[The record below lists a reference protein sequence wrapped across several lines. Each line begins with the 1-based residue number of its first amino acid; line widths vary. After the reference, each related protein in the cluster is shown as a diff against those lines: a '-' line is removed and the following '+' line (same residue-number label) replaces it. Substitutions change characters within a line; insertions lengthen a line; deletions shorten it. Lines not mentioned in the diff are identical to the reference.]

1 MATRLIQKTWRVE
14 GVLTDVTT
22 AKLSDPT
29 ATYGIKRNDTD
40 AVVVA
45 DGTNMTHSA
54 TGVYE
59 YSFEDIQDIAYTAYV
74 EFVYA
79 GSTFHFEVDIPA
91 RAETGTMV
99 ASYSGLTDRVG
110 HFLFGIRTGFSSDQL
125 DDIEQCIRDG
135 LHDVYSAHPW
145 SFFRPISEITT
156 TAPYATG
163 TVSVAAGV
171 VTLTGGTWPTWAAS
185 GILKVSNSYYE
196 VDSRG
201 SNSQIT
207 LEDTSLT
214 VASGTGYELG
224 RPEYDLPTA
233 FEAISG
239 DSEVT
244 IQPGASICYP
254 SVKQC
259 HDSTIR
265 KMQQLNPLF
274 YSWPQ
279 FYSVRTVQFDA
290 TLGSRKRLALYPT
303 PDAAYVLR
311 VPMILRPTMIDETN
325 QYPVG
330 GETLTQVII
339 EACLAAAERNFDEE
353 NKRHTERFM
362 QMLPLSIKADLEKS
376 SPTSLGPD
384 RGDCGYGY
392 DYGYDYDLARAS
404 RIGGLTLDSDSL

>member
-1 MATRLIQKTWRVE
+1 MATRLIQKTFRVE

-29 ATYGIKRNDTD
+29 ATYGIRRNDTL
-40 AVVVA
+40 AVIVA
-45 DGTNMTHSA
+45 DGTNMTHAA

-74 EFVYA
+74 EFVYN
-79 GSTFHFEVDIPA
+79 GSTFHFEVDVPA

-99 ASYSGLTDRVG
+99 ASYSMLTDRVG

-135 LHDVYSAHPW
+135 LHDVYTPHSW
-145 SFFRPISEITT
+145 SFFRPIAEITT
-156 TAPYATG
+156 NAPYATG
-163 TVSVAAGV
+163 TVSIAAGV

-207 LEDTSLT
+207 LEDTSVT
-214 VASGTGYELG
+214 VASGTSFQLG
-224 RPEYDLPTA
+224 RPEYDLPTG

-239 DSEVT
+239 DSDLNYE
-244 IQPGASICYP
+244 PGASNFYP
-254 SVKQC
+254 PVKQR
-259 HDSTIR
+259 HDSRIR
-265 KMQQLNPLF
+265 LLQENNPYYDRPRL
-274 YSWPQ
+274 YSI
-279 FYSVRTVQFDA
+279 RTVQFDA
-290 TLGSRKRLALYPT
+290 TVGSRKRLALYPT

-311 VPMILRPTMIDETN
+311 VPMLLRPTMIDETN
-325 QYPVG
+325 QYPIG
-330 GETLTQVII
+330 AELLTQVII

-353 NKRHTERFM
+353 KKGHSEQFAI
-362 QMLPLSIKADLEKS
+362 MLPLAIKNDLERS

-384 RGDCGYGY
+384 RGDCYYGW
-392 DYGYDYDLARAS
+392 DSELARAS
-404 RIGGLTLDSDSL
+404 RIGSISLDGSDL

>member
-1 MATRLIQKTWRVE
+1 MAKRIIIKSWRVE
-14 GVLTDVTT
+14 GVLTNVTT

-29 ATYGIKRNDTD
+29 GTYGIRRNDTL
-40 AVVVA
+40 AVIVA
-45 DGTNMTHSA
+45 DGTNMTNAA

-91 RAETGTMV
+91 RAATGTMV

-135 LHDVYSAHPW
+135 LHDVYSAHSW
-145 SFFRPISEITT
+145 SFFRPIAEITT
-156 TAPYATG
+156 TAPYTTG
-163 TVSVAAGV
+163 TITIVAGV
-171 VTLTGGTWPTWAAS
+171 ATLAGGTWPTWAAV
-185 GILKVSNSYYE
+185 GVLKVGNNYYD

-201 SNSQIT
+201 SNTQIT
-207 LEDTSLT
+207 LEDTSVTKAALT
-214 VASGTGYELG
+214 TYQLG
-224 RPEYDLPTA
+224 RPEYDLPTG

-239 DSEVT
+239 DSNLNY
-244 IQPGASICYP
+244 QPGQSDFYP
-254 SVKQC
+254 PVKQR
-259 HDSTIR
+259 HDSQIR
-265 KMQQLNPLF
+265 GLQENDP
-274 YSWPQ
+274 YHDRPV
-279 FYSVRTVQFDA
+279 FYSVRTVQFEA
-290 TLGSRKRLALYPT
+290 TVGSRKLLALYPT
-303 PDAAYVLR
+303 PDAAYVLK

-325 QYPVG
+325 QYPLG
-330 GETLTQVII
+330 GELLTQVII

-362 QMLPLSIKADLEKS
+362 QMLPLAIQADLEKS

-384 RGDCGYGY
+384 MGDCGYGY
-392 DYGYDYDLARAS
+392 DYEAARAS
-404 RIGGLTLDSDSL
+404 RIGQIKLGATIL